1 MSSVYHAYDNH
12 EKKKTC
18 KNDIFSLCEGPC
30 FYTVSAC
37 QNSQALN
44 ASFFFSGMFSR
55 PPLAMCQVVF
65 PSRRRKILLKIIFHT
80 SVVVT
85 EGFFCSLLFFKVFC
99 YFKLLPHKDNVNVVI
114 QFLIVQ

>member
-12 EKKKTC
+12 EKKKHA
-18 KNDIFSLCEGPC
+18 KMIFFSLRRAVFLHRFGL
-30 FYTVSAC
+30 SK
-37 QNSQALN
+37 L
-44 ASFFFSGMFSR
+44 ASFKRKFFFSGMFSR

-85 EGFFCSLLFFKVFC
+85 EGFFLFSVVFQSLL
-99 YFKLLPHKDNVNVVI
+99 LLSVNVVI

>member
-12 EKKKTC
+12 EKKKHA
-18 KNDIFSLCEGPC
+18 KMIFFSVRRAVFLHRFGL
-30 FYTVSAC
+30 SK
-37 QNSQALN
+37 L
-44 ASFFFSGMFSR
+44 ASFKRKFFFSGMFSR